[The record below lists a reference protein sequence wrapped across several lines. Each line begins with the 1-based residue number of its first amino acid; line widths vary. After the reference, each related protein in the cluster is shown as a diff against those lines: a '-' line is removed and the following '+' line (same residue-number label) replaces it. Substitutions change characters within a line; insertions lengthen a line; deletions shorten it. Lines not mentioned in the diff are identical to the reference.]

1 MMFTIGSIQW
11 PKNSSSAIRWYLR
24 YLLQVLDALKI
35 NFSEY
40 PNDPIH
46 ITTLFLKDMF
56 SEEERRHATKMWW
69 NYIDNLEAL
78 REFQDKDILMG
89 RLAIC
94 LLTVS
99 EKDIDQL
106 GENLSWFLEVLGLL
120 GQDVDKAVAM
130 MEVYFKPEN

>member
-1 MMFTIGSIQW
+1 MFTIGSIQW

>member
-1 MMFTIGSIQW
+1 MFTIGSIQW

-46 ITTLFLKDMF
+46 ITTLFLKDMS

-99 EKDIDQL
+99 EKNIDQL
-106 GENLSWFLEVLGLL
+106 GENLSWFLEVLGFL
-120 GQDVDKAVAM
+120 GKDVDKAIAM
-130 MEVYFKPEN
+130 MEVYFQPEN